1 MQTNDADILFVDDD
15 RTYTP
20 VTQEYLESKGLRV
33 ALYHS
38 AEEGLCAFR
47 QRPFDL
53 CILDVRMPFKDGF
66 TLAAELRQLQPVQ
79 PLLFLTGQTAKEDR
93 ITGLRLGA
101 DDYVTKPYSVEEL
114 YLRILAILRRVRP
127 GHVPKSA
134 TEPMAIGRY
143 LFYPTT
149 RQLQRE
155 DGITR
160 LSALENQLLQ
170 MFMEHAEG
178 VLDRETALRR
188 IWADEHMLHGRSL
201 NVYVSRLRKYLQDDP
216 RIEILNIHGS
226 GYKLVVHGVDQ
237 RST

>member
-1 MQTNDADILFVDDD
+1 MQTNEARILLVDDD

-20 VTQEYLESKGLRV
+20 LTQEYLESKGLRV

-38 AEEGLCAFR
+38 AEEGLDAFR

-53 CILDVRMPFKDGF
+53 CILDIKMPFKDGF
-66 TLAAELRQLQPVQ
+66 TLAGELRQLQTTQ
-79 PLLFLTGQTAKEDR
+79 PLLFLTGQAAREDR
-93 ITGLRLGA
+93 IAGLRLGA
-101 DDYVTKPYSVEEL
+101 DDYITKPYSVEEL

-127 GHVPKSA
+127 GHAPKSV
-134 TEPMAIGRY
+134 TEPMAIGQFH
-143 LFYPTT
+143 FYPST
-149 RQLQRE
+149 RQLHR
-155 DGITR
+155 DGGITR

-226 GYKLVVHGVDQ
+226 GYKLVVHTADRPGG
-237 RST
+237 